1 MPISARAV
9 HARPF
14 PLSPKARY
22 GVVMNEALH
31 ARRRL
36 GLIVA
41 LAILVADQLAKYLV
55 TGPLGV
61 DGHGKSLELLP
72 FFNLTYVENNGVS
85 LGLLSADSEAMRW
98 MLVALT
104 GLMSLGVM
112 LWMWR
117 EKHRA
122 EVTGLALVL
131 GGALGNIVDRVR
143 FGHVVDFADL
153 HFGDFRPFLV
163 FNIAD
168 AAIAIGALLFAIRA
182 LLPRGEAR
190 GALA

>member
-1 MPISARAV
+1 
-9 HARPF
+9 
-14 PLSPKARY
+14 
-22 GVVMNEALH
+22 MNEALH

-104 GLMSLGVM
+104 GLMSLGVT